1 MLNTTTKDT
10 CINLT
15 AVINDT
21 KTRAF
26 CGPTSIAAITGQPIS
41 VVRNACRTARYGNG
55 WRHFDRTPRVAGL
68 RNDHLIEALR
78 LLGYVARLEIVTGRP
93 TLAAWLDNRT
103 TDQVRSTI
111 IVNVTGHYVTVS
123 GYKFVDTFTKGQIV
137 SLRDAPRMR
146 KRVRRIIVITGRC
159 TPEMDKQNR
168 LTASVAKPLTGRRSL
183 TKFCNSVGA
192 RWKLDKSADAIE
204 ISFADGRKLSTTFRL
219 PDDYEGAR
227 CAASSFLEETGP
239 DPKHFDKMAPGAW
252 RAIDIW

>member
-1 MLNTTTKDT
+1 
-10 CINLT
+10 
-15 AVINDT
+15 
-21 KTRAF
+21 
-26 CGPTSIAAITGQPIS
+26 
-41 VVRNACRTARYGNG
+41 
-55 WRHFDRTPRVAGL
+55 
-68 RNDHLIEALR
+68 
-78 LLGYVARLEIVTGRP
+78 VARQP
-93 TLAAWLDNRT
+93 
-103 TDQVRSTI
+103 TDQVRNTI
-111 IVNVTGHYVTVS
+111 IVNVTRHNVTVS

-137 SLRDAPRMR
+137 PLRDAPHMR
-146 KRVRRIIVITGRC
+146 KRVQRIIVITGRC

-168 LTASVAKPLTGRRSL
+168 LMASVAKPLPMDLTGPRSL

-239 DPKHFDKMAPGAW
+239 DPMHFDEMAPGAW